1 MFLSTSSI
9 VIMIISTIVVFIYII
24 LMMASKK
31 YDYLIEPLT
40 GKEWM
45 LKEVY
50 GPGFLI
56 CDMIKYDFSSKTERQ
71 RRCDLGLLYDAR
83 YTDYYLRVCAAQRI
97 ALSLLITV
105 LGFAMYG
112 LANDPLILLVLIA
125 FGIAAY
131 FYFSGLQTTQIKKR
145 SDIFLSDFP
154 DIVSKIALLINAGM
168 ILKEAWIKVA
178 STGTSPIYQEMQKT
192 VDDMENG
199 MAEVDAYY
207 AFGSR
212 CVIPEI
218 KKFSSTLSQG
228 VVKGNAELVTMVQE
242 QNAEIWLARKHRA
255 KQQGEKAGSKLMIP
269 IMIMFV
275 GILIVIV
282 LPIFANIGGA

>member
-1 MFLSTSSI
+1 MFLSTSS
-9 VIMIISTIVVFIYII
+9 VIIMSVGTVVAIIYIV
-24 LMMASKK
+24 LMMVSKK

-56 CDMIKYDFSSKTERQ
+56 CDMIKYDFTSKKERT
-71 RRCDLGLLYDAR
+71 RRRDLGLLYDAR

-97 ALSLLITV
+97 SLSLLIVV
-105 LGFAMYG
+105 LGFAIFG
-112 LANDPLILLVLIA
+112 LANDVLILFVLLI

-131 FYFSGLQTTQIKKR
+131 FYFSGLQTEQIKKR
-145 SDIFLSDFP
+145 SDIYLSDFP

-168 ILKEAWIKVA
+168 ILKEAWMKVA
-178 STGTSPIYQEMQKT
+178 TTGTSPIYQEMQKT

-207 AFGSR
+207 AFGTR

-275 GILIVIV
+275 GILVVIIV
-282 LPIFANIGGA
+282 PIFANLGV

>member
-9 VIMIISTIVVFIYII
+9 IIMIIGTIVALIYVI
-24 LMMASKK
+24 LLLCSKK
-31 YDYLIEPLT
+31 YDYMIEPLQ

-56 CDMIKYDFSSKTERQ
+56 CDLIKYDFTTKTERT
-71 RRCDLGLLYDAR
+71 RRRDLGLLYDAR

-97 ALSLLITV
+97 SLSFLIIV
-105 LGFAMYG
+105 FGFALFG
-112 LANDPLILLVLIA
+112 IANDITILIVMLV
-125 FGIAAY
+125 FGFAAY
-131 FYFSGLQTTQIKKR
+131 FYFSGLQTDQIKKR
-145 SDIFLSDFP
+145 SDIYLSDFP
-154 DIVSKIALLINAGM
+154 DVVSKIALLINAGM
-168 ILKEAWIKVA
+168 ILKEAWIRV
-178 STGTSPIYQEMQKT
+178 SETGDSPIYEEMKKT
-192 VDDMENG
+192 VFEMENG

-207 AFGSR
+207 NFGTR

-242 QNAEIWLARKHRA
+242 QSAEIWLAKKHRA

-275 GILIVIV
+275 GILVVII
-282 LPIFANIGGA
+282 LPIFANLGS

>member
-1 MFLSTSSI
+1 MFLSTMSV
-9 VIMIISTIVVFIYII
+9 VIMIIASIVVLIYI
-24 LMMASKK
+24 LLLLASKK

-56 CDMIKYDFSSKTERQ
+56 CDLIKYDYTSKTERT
-71 RRCDLGLLYDAR
+71 RRRDLGLLYDAR

-97 ALSLLITV
+97 ALSLLIV
-105 LGFAMYG
+105 VFGFAIYG
-112 LANDPLILLVLIA
+112 FINEVMILFVMLLFGVAA
-125 FGIAAY
+125 F
-131 FYFSGLQTTQIKKR
+131 FYFSNLQTDQIKKR
-145 SDIFLSDFP
+145 SEIYLSDFP
-154 DIVSKIALLINAGM
+154 DVVSKIALLINAGM
-168 ILKEAWIKVA
+168 ILKEAWVRVA
-178 STGTSPIYQEMQKT
+178 ETGDSPIYKEMQKT
-192 VDDMENG
+192 VFDMENG

-207 AFGSR
+207 TFGTR

-218 KKFSSTLSQG
+218 KKFSSTLAQG
-228 VVKGNAELVTMVQE
+228 VVKGNAELVSMVQE
-242 QNAEIWLARKHRA
+242 QSAEIWLAKKHRA

-275 GILIVIV
+275 GILIVVIV
-282 LPIFANIGGA
+282 PIFANITA

>member
-1 MFLSTSSI
+1 MFLSTMSV
-9 VIMIISTIVVFIYII
+9 VIMIIASIVVLIYI
-24 LMMASKK
+24 LLLLASKK

-56 CDMIKYDFSSKTERQ
+56 CDLIKYDYTSKTERT
-71 RRCDLGLLYDAR
+71 RRRDLGLLYDAR

-97 ALSLLITV
+97 ALSLLIV
-105 LGFAMYG
+105 VFGFAIYG
-112 LANDPLILLVLIA
+112 FINEVMILFVMLIFGVAA
-125 FGIAAY
+125 F
-131 FYFSGLQTTQIKKR
+131 FYFSNLQTDQIKKR
-145 SDIFLSDFP
+145 SDIYLSDFP
-154 DIVSKIALLINAGM
+154 DVVSKIALLINAGM
-168 ILKEAWIKVA
+168 ILKEAWVRVA
-178 STGTSPIYQEMQKT
+178 ETGDSPIYKEMQKT
-192 VDDMENG
+192 VFDMENG

-207 AFGSR
+207 TFGTR

-218 KKFSSTLSQG
+218 KKFSSTLAQG
-228 VVKGNAELVTMVQE
+228 VVKGNAELVSMVQE
-242 QNAEIWLARKHRA
+242 QSAEIWLAKKHRA

-275 GILIVIV
+275 GILIVVIV
-282 LPIFANIGGA
+282 PIFANITA

>member
-9 VIMIISTIVVFIYII
+9 VIMAVGSVISMIYIVL
-24 LMMASKK
+24 LMVSKK

-56 CDMIKYDFSSKTERQ
+56 CDMIKYDFTSKVERT
-71 RRCDLGLLYDAR
+71 RRRDLGLLYDAR

-97 ALSLLITV
+97 SLSMLIVV
-105 LGFAMYG
+105 LGFAIFG
-112 LANDPLILLVLIA
+112 LVNDVLILVVLA
-125 FGIAAY
+125 VFGVVAY
-131 FYFSGLQTTQIKKR
+131 YYFSGLQTEQIKKR

-168 ILKEAWIKVA
+168 ILKEAWIRVA
-178 STGTSPIYQEMQKT
+178 GTGTSPIYQEMQRT

-207 AFGSR
+207 AFGTR

-255 KQQGEKAGSKLMIP
+255 KQQGEKAGGKLMIP

-275 GILIVIV
+275 GILIVIII
-282 LPIFANIGGA
+282 PIFANLGV

>member
-1 MFLSTSSI
+1 MFLSTSS
-9 VIMIISTIVVFIYII
+9 VIIMSVGTVVAIIYIV

-56 CDMIKYDFSSKTERQ
+56 CDMIKYDFTSKKERT
-71 RRCDLGLLYDAR
+71 RRRDLGLLYDAR

-97 ALSLLITV
+97 SLSLLIVV
-105 LGFAMYG
+105 LGFAIFG
-112 LANDPLILLVLIA
+112 LANDILILFVLLI

-131 FYFSGLQTTQIKKR
+131 FYFSGLQTEQIKKR
-145 SDIFLSDFP
+145 SDIYLSDFP

-168 ILKEAWIKVA
+168 ILKEAWMKVA
-178 STGTSPIYQEMQKT
+178 TTGTSPIYQEMQKT

-207 AFGSR
+207 AFGTR

-275 GILIVIV
+275 GILVVIIV
-282 LPIFANIGGA
+282 PIFANLGV